1 MSKKEASNKATH
13 LIELDDLNLDS
24 AWLTKSKICPQQLR
38 VGTDP
43 SAAIEHLIYDS
54 GFENFV
60 LDVGGNETAS
70 KTLAAIGEQNFFR
83 HFDLIVIPVRDEG
96 QDVENAVKTLQ
107 IIRAHDKEVRVAI
120 LLNDI
125 TSREQNLADLALRE
139 EFAEVF
145 DLADAAAAELIV
157 MPRIAR
163 YGRSRQ
169 LGMTQ
174 WEIANAG
181 NLLLEEIHNAV
192 LAHENAG
199 RSLEAKVTSR
209 LTRVVNSSMKESK
222 KFIDNAHAR
231 LDEIL
236 GERPRLRLMSV
247 STKGGVGK
255 SVCSQQLLATY
266 LLAREALALGQLRE
280 LSHTQVALAVLLAFS
295 SLGLSSSNLL
305 CLLLIQ
311 QHLVDRARRSAEEN
325 QHNSHTGQN
334 RAGRALAGLHWL
346 DRSLAQTEHVTTDFE
361 YVSHG
366 QASFAK
372 LNTGVSLIRSRR
384 STPARLTTA
393 SAVNFCAVRLRTSVA
408 VRFS

>member
-1 MSKKEASNKATH
+1 MSKKEASSKTAH

-24 AWLTKSKICPQQLR
+24 AWLTKSQIRPQQLR
-38 VGTDP
+38 VGADP
-43 SAAIEHLIYDS
+43 GAAIEHLIYDS
-54 GFENFV
+54 GLENFV

-107 IIRAHDKEVRVAI
+107 IIRTHDKEVRVAI

-125 TSREQNLADLALRE
+125 TSREQNLADLSLRE

-145 DLADAAAAELIV
+145 DLADAAAADLIV

-181 NLLLEEIHNAV
+181 KLLLEEIHNGV

-209 LTRVVNSSMKESK
+209 LTRVVNSCIKDSRKL
-222 KFIDNAHAR
+222 IDNAHAR

-236 GERPRLRLMSV
+236 GERPRLRLMAV

-266 LLAREALALGQLRE
+266 LLAREA
-280 LSHTQVALAVLLAFS
+280 
-295 SLGLSSSNLL
+295 
-305 CLLLIQ
+305 
-311 QHLVDRARRSAEEN
+311 RR
-325 QHNSHTGQN
+325 
-334 RAGRALAGLHWL
+334 
-346 DRSLAQTEHVTTDFE
+346 
-361 YVSHG
+361 HG
-366 QASFAK
+366 
-372 LNTGVSLIRSRR
+372 
-384 STPARLTTA
+384 
-393 SAVNFCAVRLRTSVA
+393 
-408 VRFS
+408 